1 MAEFDQSFINTLMA
15 LFGATMGWV
24 LKVIWDAVK
33 DLQKADDEITE
44 KVSKLEVFVAQ
55 SYPTREEL
63 RQDFSRI
70 FNMLNTIDHK
80 LDQKADK

>member
-1 MAEFDQSFINTLMA
+1 MGDFDQSFINTLIA

-33 DLQKADDEITE
+33 DLQDADDEITE

-63 RQDFSRI
+63 RQEFGRI

>member
-1 MAEFDQSFINTLMA
+1 MAEFDQTFINTLIA

-33 DLQKADDEITE
+33 DLQEADDDIIE
-44 KVSKLEVFVAQ
+44 KVNKLEVFVAQ
-55 SYPTREEL
+55 AYPTRDEL
-63 RQDFSRI
+63 RQEFSRI